1 MSDSFIGSSEGKESL
16 YKGIGAALGIGS
28 GFLIGTSFVFKKKG
42 LLQSTEKAGAVA
54 GEGYAYLKSVTWWSG
69 MILMILGEICN
80 FVAYAFAPAILVT
93 PIGATSVV
101 ISAIL
106 SSIFLNERLTFHG
119 WVGCMQ
125 CIIGAV
131 IIVLHAPATSSTDA
145 SVDGFK
151 HLVLQMGFLIY
162 AGVIVLISL
171 VLIFYAGPK
180 WGRKNMLVYIFI
192 CSLIGSISVV
202 FTQGF
207 GTAIVYSITVSNQFT
222 NWFIYVMLGIL
233 VVTLILEI
241 VYLNKALNIYNTAL
255 VTPTYYVV
263 FTTFTIVSSVVLFQG
278 FKASVTDIVSCV
290 LGFTCICSGVTL
302 LHHSSATPA
311 KKDELDDKD
320 IKDAGALQASGFGN
334 VSSAQMRRNKSI
346 LSVFSKVE
354 VEDTDDTG
362 DNSHG
367 RRPGEDLPGP
377 GELFSA
383 PFSGIGRYA
392 STTRSKSRRQSQRR
406 SLAKLTMAAQP
417 DISDPDLDEKAYWS
431 GHSDHSLSTIKEVDK
446 PLLPTHRGDIDEPDP
461 FTPSPTRGRRD
472 QDQLNPVEQLRLG
485 IIGKPSSSS
494 SGDDDRHTL
503 MDH

>member
-1 MSDSFIGSSEGKESL
+1 MSNPITSGGEGAL
-16 YKGIGAALGIGS
+16 YKGIGAALAIGS

-42 LLQSTEKAGAVA
+42 LLQSTEKSGALA
-54 GEGYAYLKSVTWWSG
+54 GEGYAYLKSITWWSG
-69 MILMILGEICN
+69 MILMILGEACN
-80 FVAYAFAPAILVT
+80 FVAYCFAPAILVT

-119 WVGCMQ
+119 WVGCIQ

-131 IIVLHAPATSSTDA
+131 IIVLHAPSTSSADS

-151 HLVLQMGFLIY
+151 SLVLKLGFLIY
-162 AGVIVLISL
+162 AGLIVLISL

-180 WGRKNMLVYIFI
+180 WGNKNMLVYIFI

-207 GTAIVYSITVSNQFT
+207 GTAVVYSITTSNQFT
-222 NWFIYVMLGIL
+222 NWFIYLMLGVL

-278 FKASVTDIVSCV
+278 FSASGTDIATCC
-290 LGFTCICSGVTL
+290 LGFVCICSGVTL
-302 LHHSSATPA
+302 LHHSSAAPN
-311 KKDELDDKD
+311 KKDEDDQDSHDDDKD
-320 IKDAGALQASGFGN
+320 ATLSASGYD
-334 VSSAQMRRNKSI
+334 SSSSSQMRRSKSI

-354 VEDTDDTG
+354 VQD
-362 DNSHG
+362 DNSRIHA
-367 RRPGEDLPGP
+367 GEDLPGP

-392 STTRSKSRRQSQRR
+392 STTRSKSMRLRKSIRQQ
-406 SLAKLTMAAQP
+406 SLASLTMAGQP
-417 DISDPDLDEKAYWS
+417 DISDEVDEKTYWLP
-431 GHSDHSLSTIKEVDK
+431 HDASLASIKETDK
-446 PLLPTHRGDIDEPDP
+446 PLLPTHLQDIDDSQQP
-461 FTPSPTRGRRD
+461 FTSSPSRSRRD
-472 QDQLNPVEQLRLG
+472 QNQLGPVESLRLG
-485 IIGKPSSSS
+485 ILGKKPL
-494 SGDDDRHTL
+494 DDQDSL